1 MEWVEV
7 RGKTVDLAVEVA
19 MRELGIDDV
28 ARVEVEVLQEPERG
42 FLGIGARDAVV
53 RVKPKPAKKRR
64 RKKRGKGRGNA
75 TQPEKGG
82 KATAPEGGREPRK
95 QSGRQSGR
103 RGQGKQST
111 PAREERA
118 VSTTTSEPEE
128 ADLEAMAEVVREFL
142 EGLLE
147 AFGLEG
153 AVEVGVEEDTIV
165 ADVRGDQTQAL
176 VGPRGSVRD
185 AIHELAKTVVQR
197 KTQHSTRL
205 RLDIAGYAE
214 RRRQALTIFANQL
227 IDQVLEDGGELMLE
241 PMSASDRKVIHDAV
255 AAREG
260 VRSYSEGEAPR
271 RYVVISKIEEEGA
284 EIRSESE
291 GEGTTPT
298 EAESPPDEGA

>member
-7 RGKTVDLAVEVA
+7 RGKTVEIAVEVA
-19 MRELGIDDV
+19 MRELGIEDRQ
-28 ARVEVEVLQEPERG
+28 RVEVEVLQEPERG
-42 FLGIGARDAVV
+42 FLGIGSKDAVV
-53 RVKPKPAKKRR
+53 RVKPKPSKKRR
-64 RKKRGKGRGNA
+64 RRKRSKKGSNQQEKNARTGNRGGTGREDRSQRRRGNGGGNR
-75 TQPEKGG
+75 PE
-82 KATAPEGGREPRK
+82 R
-95 QSGRQSGR
+95 
-103 RGQGKQST
+103 ST
-111 PAREERA
+111 REERRVETKESPA
-118 VSTTTSEPEE
+118 EEP
-128 ADLEAMAEVVREFL
+128 DLEAMAQVVREFL

-153 AVEVGVEEDTIV
+153 TVDVSVEEDTIV

-185 AIHELAKTVVQR
+185 AIHELAKTVLQR
-197 KTQHSTRL
+197 KTQHSARL

-214 RRRQALTIFANQL
+214 RRRQALTIYANQL

-271 RYVVISKIEEEGA
+271 RYVVISKIEEEG
-284 EIRSESE
+284 E
-291 GEGTTPT
+291 GENLP
-298 EAESPPDEGA
+298 EAAGREEAPGDESGENETAE